1 MYRVL
6 FFLAFTLFPLAHHAQ
21 AQNVIQLEPVISGLA
36 SPVLATSARD
46 GSNRLFIVEQSGK
59 IRVMASPTATTATT
73 FLDLTAKISCCGE
86 RGLLGLAFH
95 PQYATNRKF
104 YVNYTRIFDG
114 TTVVAEYQASA
125 GNPNLADTTERVL
138 FTVNQPFTNHNGG
151 MIAFGQDG
159 FLYVGMGDGGD
170 GNDPGNRAQNIE
182 ELLGKMLRIDVNNK
196 ATGLE
201 YALPSDNPFVGV
213 AGRDEIYATGLR
225 NPWRF
230 SFDRQTGELY
240 AGDVG
245 QGVIEEVDIIRRGG
259 NYGWRVL
266 EGTRCTNLGPGA
278 CNNSAFVAPIYEYQ
292 HGGGDCAGSI
302 TGGYVYRGTRGTFA
316 AGAYVFGDFCY
327 GTISQLSNNSG
338 NNGTRQAQLLMD
350 TSLFLSSFGEDE
362 AGELYALSYGGT
374 LYRFVSAA
382 PRALANASAASY
394 EARLMP
400 NGIAT
405 AFGTGLAT
413 GTQAA
418 GTIPLPTA
426 LLETRVY
433 VRDGNGIETQA
444 QLFYVSPTQVNFLMP
459 FSNLTGST
467 NVVTIISGAGLVS
480 RQTMVATGPLAPG
493 LFTYNATGRGVAA
506 AFALRVKADN
516 SQTFESIA
524 RFDQA
529 SNQWVPIPIDLGPET
544 DRVFLVAF
552 GTGFRLAAF
561 NPPPA
566 GIVTL
571 GGTNAEITFL
581 GAHPSLIGVDQ
592 LNLLIPRSLI
602 GRGLLDV
609 VLRTGL
615 YTANTVQIQVK

>member
-1 MYRVL
+1 MRR
-6 FFLAFTLFPLAHHAQ
+6 FFSFLAFAFFSLSIATQ

-36 SPVLATSARD
+36 SPILATSARD

-73 FLDLTAKISCCGE
+73 FIDLTAKISCCGE
-86 RGLLGLAFH
+86 RGLLGMAFH

-125 GNPNLADTTERVL
+125 GDANLADTTERVL
-138 FTVNQPFTNHNGG
+138 LTVDQPYTNHNGG

-170 GNDPGNRAQNIE
+170 ANDPGNRAQNIE
-182 ELLGKMLRIDVNNK
+182 SLLGKMLRIDVNSTS
-196 ATGLE
+196 AGLP
-201 YALPSDNPFVGV
+201 YAIPADNPFVAA
-213 AGRDEIYATGLR
+213 AGRDEIFATGLR

-259 NYGWRVL
+259 NYGWRVV

-278 CNNSAFVAPIYEYQ
+278 CNNAAFVAPIYEYQ
-292 HGGGDCAGSI
+292 HVGANCTGSI
-302 TGGYVYRGTRGTFA
+302 TGGYVYRGTRGTFP
-316 AGAYVFGDFCY
+316 AGAYVFGDFCK
-327 GTISQLSNNSG
+327 GTITQLNN

-350 TSLFLSSFGEDE
+350 TAFPVSSFGEDE
-362 AGELYALSYGGT
+362 AGELYALNYGGT
-374 LYRFVSAA
+374 LYRLVSTA
-382 PRALANASAASY
+382 PRALSNVSAASY
-394 EARLMP
+394 EARTMP
-400 NGIAT
+400 DSIVA
-405 AFGTGLAT
+405 AFGSGLAT
-413 GTQAA
+413 GTQTA
-418 GTIPLPTA
+418 TTLPLPTA

-433 VRDGNGIETQA
+433 VRDGNGVETQA
-444 QLFYVSPTQVNFLMP
+444 QLFYVSPTQINFLMP
-459 FSNLTGST
+459 SSNLTSSD
-467 NVVTIISGAGLVS
+467 NVVTIISGAGVVS

-506 AFALRVKADN
+506 ALALRVKADN
-516 SQTFESIA
+516 SQTYEQIA

-529 SNQWVPIPIDLGPET
+529 SNQWVPIPIDLGPDT

-552 GTGFRLAAF
+552 GTGFRLARL

-566 GIVTL
+566 GTVTL
-571 GGTNAEITFL
+571 GGTDAEITFL

-609 VLRTGL
+609 VFRTGS

>member
-1 MYRVL
+1 MRS
-6 FFLAFTLFPLAHHAQ
+6 FFSFLAIAFFSLVIGAQ
-21 AQNVIQLEPVISGLA
+21 AQNVIQLEPVISGLS
-36 SPVLATSARD
+36 SPILATSARD

-73 FLDLTAKISCCGE
+73 FIDLTAKISCCGE

-125 GNPNLADTTERVL
+125 GDANLADTTERVL
-138 FTVNQPFTNHNGG
+138 LTVDQPYTNHNGG

-159 FLYVGMGDGGD
+159 FLYIGMGDGGS
-170 GNDPGNRAQNIE
+170 GNDPENRAQNIE
-182 ELLGKMLRIDVNNK
+182 SLLGKMLRIDVNSTS
-196 ATGLE
+196 AGLP
-201 YALPSDNPFVGV
+201 YAIPADNPLVGV

-230 SFDRQTGELY
+230 SFDRQTGDLY

-245 QGVIEEVDIIRRGG
+245 QDVNEEIDIIRRGG

-278 CNNSAFVAPIYEYQ
+278 CNNSTFIPPIYEYQ
-292 HGGGDCAGSI
+292 HVGANCSGSV
-302 TGGYVYRGTRGTFA
+302 TGGYVYRGTRSTFP
-316 AGAYVFGDFCY
+316 AGAYVFGDFCK
-327 GTISQLSNNSG
+327 GTITQLNN

-350 TSLFLSSFGEDE
+350 TAFPVSSFGEDE
-362 AGELYALSYGGT
+362 AGELYALNYGGT
-374 LYRFVSAA
+374 LYRLVSAA
-382 PRALANASAASY
+382 PRALANVSAASY
-394 EARLMP
+394 EPRLMP
-400 NGIAT
+400 DAIAT

-413 GTQAA
+413 GTQTA
-418 GTIPLPTA
+418 TTLPLPTA

-433 VRDGNGIETQA
+433 VRDGNGLETQA
-444 QLFYVSPTQVNFLMP
+444 QLFYVSPTQINFLMP
-459 FSNLTGST
+459 PSNLTSSD
-467 NVVTIISGAGLVS
+467 NIVTIISGAGLVS

-493 LFTYNATGRGVAA
+493 LFSYNATGRGIAA
-506 AFALRVKADN
+506 ALALRVKADN
-516 SQTFESIA
+516 SQTYESIA

-529 SNQWVPIPIDLGPET
+529 SNQWVPVPIDLGPET

-552 GTGFRLAAF
+552 GTGFRFALI
-561 NPPPA
+561 PPFSRIITFGETA
-566 GIVTL
+566 G
-571 GGTNAEITFL
+571 EITFL

-592 LNLLIPRSLI
+592 VNALLPRSLI

-609 VLRTGL
+609 VLRTGV